1 MIVIPMIVA
10 ITAILVADAVDIAWV
25 TILMS
30 VLAGLCCF
38 VASHFDTQRGLS
50 IDVLRHQLKDCQ
62 TQMAEQERDIRRLKE
77 ARDRGNK

>member
-10 ITAILVADAVDIAWV
+10 ITAMLVADAVDIVWV

-30 VLAGLCCF
+30 ALAGLCCS
-38 VASHFDTQRGLS
+38 VAYHFDVQRGIQ

-77 ARDRGNK
+77 VRDRGSK